1 MMTITHNM
9 MAMNAQRQFGLVSQA
24 NKTSIEKLS
33 SGYRINRA
41 ADGAAELAISEKM
54 RRQIRGLNQG
64 AYNIQD
70 GISMLQVADGAL
82 DEVHGMLKRMNELS
96 IHAAN
101 GTLTDEDRS
110 YIQEEMNALVSE
122 INRTGDTTTF
132 NEVPLFDGKDYTV
145 DPIGGGSI
153 TTLIQSSSAE
163 RGYLKEGYN
172 HNNLFY
178 PMGSLDFSNI
188 DASNIDLL
196 HNGSFAFHCSQAC
209 TEVFDI
215 KFTTDGSQNSAANLY
230 GHVCHKYSV
239 DLKDCTNGSQ
249 IVEKIYSF
257 VANNLPSTASSSSI
271 LPGVKVSHSNNLIKD
286 GVQLLV
292 VANSNGQSTEQ
303 SATNYFPRSGY
314 PDSGKITCTALTAI
328 RPTNLFKTFDIQ
340 CSSEVT
346 DVESFRIYQMNGK
359 VLNIDPL
366 DVSTQDAAGTAINK
380 LKNAD
385 AKISE
390 QRSALGASQNRL
402 EHAHNTNLNT
412 AENTTAAESLIRDT
426 DMASEMVQYSLNNI
440 LMQAGQA
447 MITQANQSPQSVL
460 SLLQ

>member
-24 NKTSIEKLS
+24 SKKSIEKLS

-122 INRTGDTTTF
+122 INRIGDTTTF

-163 RGYLKEGYN
+163 QGYLKEAYENGGKY
-172 HNNLFY
+172 Y

-196 HNGSFAFHCSQAC
+196 HNGSFAFHCSVNC
-209 TEVFDI
+209 NEIFDI
-215 KFTTDGSQNSAANLY
+215 KFTTDGSPNSAENLS
-230 GHVCHKYSV
+230 GQVCHKYSV
-239 DLKDCTNGSQ
+239 DLKGCTNGSQ
-249 IVEKIYSF
+249 IVEKIYSY
-257 VANNLPSTASSSSI
+257 VSHNLPSTASSSSI

-286 GVQLLV
+286 GAQLLV
-292 VANSNGQSTEQ
+292 VANSNKYDSEQ
-303 SATNYFPRSGY
+303 DAKNLYPKSGL

-328 RPTNLFKTFDIQ
+328 RPTNLYKTFDIQ

-366 DVSTQDAAGTAINK
+366 DVSTQDAAGTAISK
-380 LKNAD
+380 LKYAD

-390 QRSALGASQNRL
+390 QRSSLGASQNRL